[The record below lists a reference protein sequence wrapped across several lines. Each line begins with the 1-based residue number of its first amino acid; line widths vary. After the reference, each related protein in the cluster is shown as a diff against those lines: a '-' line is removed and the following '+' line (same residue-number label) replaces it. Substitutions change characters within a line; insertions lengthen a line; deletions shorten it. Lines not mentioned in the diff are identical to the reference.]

1 LLGLRRLRLRP
12 SCSIEADAGDWGNK
26 GIYGIFPAGAFSP
39 TIEAMAEMI
48 EQKALGAP
56 PRRTFRIGFLA
67 ERLLLVAALGF
78 LWWLLSLSAA
88 PYVLPG
94 PARVWSALGVI
105 AGHGDLWQNLGIT
118 FWRVG
123 LGFVFAALLGLP
135 LGIVLGA
142 NRRLGEFFEPVL
154 PVLNTVSSA
163 IWAIFAIIWFGI
175 SNATTIFVVF
185 MTAMPLIITNVWQ
198 GTRAVNADFIEL
210 ARVLRMPDW
219 KIMTKIYLPT
229 ILPYFFSGA
238 RLAFGFGW
246 RVSLV
251 AETIGSS
258 SGVGYR
264 LRQAADL
271 VRTDQVFAWTLT
283 LVLLMAAIEMGVL
296 SPLERHL
303 FRWKKEAEA

>member
-1 LLGLRRLRLRP
+1 VATNSSDVIDTKSLVQPLSRRLRL
-12 SCSIEADAGDWGNK
+12 DL
-26 GIYGIFPAGAFSP
+26 
-39 TIEAMAEMI
+39 
-48 EQKALGAP
+48 LGQ
-56 PRRTFRIGFLA
+56 RLA
-67 ERLLLVAALGF
+67 LVAVVIGI
-78 LWWLLSLSAA
+78 WWLSSLSV
-88 PYVLPG
+88 PHYILPG
-94 PARVWSALGVI
+94 PRRVWDALRLI
-105 AGHGDLWQNLGIT
+105 ATNGDLWNNLGIT
-118 FWRVG
+118 LWRVAV
-123 LGFVFAALLGLP
+123 GFIVAALVGLP
-135 LGIVLGA
+135 FGIVLGA
-142 NRRLGEFFEPVL
+142 NKRAGEFFEPVI

-198 GTRAVNADFIEL
+198 GTRTVNADFLEL
-210 ARVLRMPDW
+210 AQVLRMPHW
-219 KIMTKIYLPT
+219 KVMTKIYLPT

-271 VRTDQVFAWTLT
+271 IRTDQVFAWTLT
-283 LVLLMAAIEMGVL
+283 LVIMMATIEMGMMK
-296 SPLERHL
+296 PLENYL
-303 FRWKKEAEA
+303 FRWKKDATTQ

>member
-1 LLGLRRLRLRP
+1 MSDVVDETLLVQPG
-12 SCSIEADAGDWGNK
+12 
-26 GIYGIFPAGAFSP
+26 
-39 TIEAMAEMI
+39 
-48 EQKALGAP
+48 
-56 PRRTFRIGFLA
+56 PRRV
-67 ERLLLVAALGF
+67 RLDLVVQRLILVGMVVGV
-78 LWWLLSLSAA
+78 WWLLSLSV
-88 PYVLPG
+88 PHYVLPG
-94 PARVWSALGVI
+94 PKRVWEALQVI
-105 AGHGDLWQNLGIT
+105 VANGDLWSNLGIT
-118 FWRVG
+118 LWRVAV
-123 LGFVFAALLGLP
+123 GFVFATLIGLP
-135 LGIVLGA
+135 FGIVLGA
-142 NRRLGEFFEPVL
+142 NKRAGDFFEPIL

-198 GTRAVNADFIEL
+198 GTRTVNADFIEL
-210 ARVLRMPDW
+210 AQVMRMPHW
-219 KIMTKIYLPT
+219 KVMTKIYLPT

-271 VRTDQVFAWTLT
+271 IRTDQVFAWTLT
-283 LVLLMAAIEMGVL
+283 LVIMMATIEMGML
-296 SPLERHL
+296 KPLENHL
-303 FRWKKEAEA
+303 FRWRKDAEAQ